1 MSSSSPIR
9 ARAAGARLPK
19 DRADLSEV
27 PLDPNGGCGGSSDDD
42 HSHSRPESPS
52 SLSADNS
59 GSGSGGGASFASP
72 MAAAHDASEQGKAAM
87 LGPSNSASSSSSSSS
102 SFGGSA
108 GPSRRAKAVGW
119 CDGQRLMLSVVLVAG
134 VTVALALVAMWV
146 LAVAGHTGRSG
157 ASFAAPAQLKGRAGS
172 QESPAAVSSTSPEE
186 QSPYYSQPYAG
197 PATRAEADTDTDA
210 TVLLLVPGAI
220 DPHVHSA
227 AVHAQI
233 LATETQRQR
242 IEAHEAAVAAGRLVS
257 RPKPRHEHGS
267 GRVTHQTQH
276 LFLRSAPRARAVHQ
290 APTAEELDGRVAI
303 AVTGSAREINFG
315 VRTDADA
322 NTTAAAA
329 AAAAQSHPAAPFL
342 VHVKPPCTHS
352 SLSQLRT
359 AVAGLGAV
367 GTGAALNSPAVG
379 GWHVDKY
386 VHVNNYLV
394 VPNDSAARESDLLA
408 ELDRIR
414 PLVVSWSKYEEQDK
428 IEPYLCTYERVNAE
442 TAGDGGCDS
451 RSRAESS
458 SSCF

>member
-1 MSSSSPIR
+1 
-9 ARAAGARLPK
+9 
-19 DRADLSEV
+19 
-27 PLDPNGGCGGSSDDD
+27 
-42 HSHSRPESPS
+42 
-52 SLSADNS
+52 
-59 GSGSGGGASFASP
+59 

-87 LGPSNSASSSSSSSS
+87 LGPSNSSSSSSS
-102 SFGGSA
+102 GGSA
-108 GPSRRAKAVGW
+108 GPPRKAKAGW

-146 LAVAGHTGRSG
+146 LGVAGHMGRSG
-157 ASFAAPAQLKGRAGS
+157 ASFAAPAQLKRHADS
-172 QESPAAVSSTSPEE
+172 QDSPAAGYSASSDE
-186 QSPYYSQPYAG
+186 QPPYYSQPYAG

-227 AVHAQI
+227 AVHHAQI

-242 IEAHEAAVAAGRLVS
+242 IEAHEAAVAAGRLAS

-290 APTAEELDGRVAI
+290 APAAEELEGRVAI
-303 AVTGSAREINFG
+303 AVTGPAREVNFG

-329 AAAAQSHPAAPFL
+329 AEAAQAHPAAPFL
-342 VHVKPPCTHS
+342 VHVKPPCTHA
-352 SLSQLRT
+352 SLSQLRA
-359 AVAGLGAV
+359 AVAGLGVA
-367 GTGAALNSPAVG
+367 GASAALNSPAVG

-414 PLVVSWSKYEEQDK
+414 PLVVSWHKYEEQDK
-428 IEPYLCTYERVNAE
+428 IEPYLCTNERTRRRKEESASCAQLV
-442 TAGDGGCDS
+442 
-451 RSRAESS
+451 RARLVQLSLICS
-458 SSCF
+458 LRFPFFFFFFFF